1 MTAVADSNNG
11 TTAVIT
17 SSQVENFIHDTIEPR
32 ENWFNRWFPF
42 LKWSPSSPEKLKQAE
57 EELLSCKLD
66 ILFSSNHNIHK
77 SLYGL
82 CFWASDPLTVVE

>member
-1 MTAVADSNNG
+1 MTAVADSNDG

-57 EELLSCKLD
+57 EELLSCKLH

-77 SLYGL
+77 SLYGQK
-82 CFWASDPLTVVE
+82 SIN